1 MFLVSYEQR
10 ILKCWPSLLILLYLF
25 ILVSFIFYFY
35 FVILIFYFFIF
46 YFLFFLLLVFDFF
59 IFRFRFF
66 HWSNFVKTIKVKL
79 KNNRFFSGNHNNL
92 DLSKLELMSHESPWF
107 IIKILTFEIE
117 PRTGKDRKSSTCS
130 LKRQN

>member
-46 YFLFFLLLVFDFF
+46 YFFNTCFRFF

-79 KNNRFFSGNHNNL
+79 KNNRFFLENHNNF
-92 DLSKLELMSHESPWF
+92 DLSKLVLMSHKSPWF